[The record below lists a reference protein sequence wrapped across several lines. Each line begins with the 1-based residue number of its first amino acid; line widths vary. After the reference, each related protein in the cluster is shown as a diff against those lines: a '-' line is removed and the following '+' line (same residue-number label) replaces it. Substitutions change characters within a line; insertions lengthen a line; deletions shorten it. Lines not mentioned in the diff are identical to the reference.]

1 MDALITAHKQ
11 ELQSLARQYGVGGLF
26 VFGSMARGDANAQS
40 DVDLLVDN
48 TSAQLTGFEL
58 GALQMDA
65 QDILGRKVDL
75 LTPNALHPLMRDR
88 IFQEAIR
95 LA

>member
-26 VFGSMARGDANAQS
+26 VFGSMARGDAHAQS

>member
-11 ELQSLARQYGVGGLF
+11 ELQSLAKQYGVGGLF

-88 IFQEAIR
+88 IFREAIR

>member
-1 MDALITAHKQ
+1 MDALITSHEQ
-11 ELQSLARQYGVGGLF
+11 ELQALARQYGVGGLF
-26 VFGSMARGDANAQS
+26 VFGSMARGDATPDS

-48 TSAQLTGFEL
+48 VSQLTGFQL

-75 LTPNALHPLMRDR
+75 LTRNALHPLMRER
-88 IFQEAIR
+88 VLQEAVR

>member
-11 ELQSLARQYGVGGLF
+11 ELLSLAKRYGVGGLF
-26 VFGSMARGDANAQS
+26 VFGSMARGDASAQS

-48 TSAQLTGFEL
+48 PGQLTGFEL

-75 LTPNALHPLMRDR
+75 LTPNALHPLMRER
-88 IFQEAIR
+88 VMQEAIR

>member
-1 MDALITAHKQ
+1 MDALISTHKQ
-11 ELQSLARQYGVGGLF
+11 ALRALAEHYGVGGLF
-26 VFGSMARGDANAQS
+26 VFGSMARGDARPDS

-48 TSAQLTGFEL
+48 AAQLTGFEL

-75 LTPNALHPLMRDR
+75 LTPNALHPLMRER
-88 IFQEAIR
+88 VLQEAIR